1 MQKKQKIVFVINEY
15 SFFLS
20 HRKNLVIEISKYF
33 EVTIITDLTG
43 HFHDQDLVNMPYNIL
58 HLDRRRSSSNVVEIS
73 KFFTGLV
80 QKINQSKADIVF
92 FVSLENCVFGSMIKS
107 FISAKKSFF
116 IITGLENV
124 FKKSSATKTL
134 VVKIFKF
141 FLKLSV
147 NKSNADFIFQN
158 EVDKGE
164 LSKNIKKDIK
174 NFYIIKGNGIDLN
187 RFKFKQRFLDNNQN
201 VIKI

>member
-73 KFFTGLV
+73 MDL
-80 QKINQSKADIVF
+80 
-92 FVSLENCVFGSMIKS
+92 
-107 FISAKKSFF
+107 
-116 IITGLENV
+116 
-124 FKKSSATKTL
+124 FKKLTNQKQILCFLYHWKT
-134 VVKIFKF
+134 V
-141 FLKLSV
+141 
-147 NKSNADFIFQN
+147 
-158 EVDKGE
+158 
-164 LSKNIKKDIK
+164 
-174 NFYIIKGNGIDLN
+174 
-187 RFKFKQRFLDNNQN
+187 FLDQ
-201 VIKI
+201 